1 MSIRVLVVDDEA
13 LIALDV
19 AQQLTDAGYEIIG
32 PATTVAGALELLKK
46 HGCDAAVLDARLGD
60 ETSEVIAQ
68 QLQLIGKPFVVL
80 SGYSSEHLTS
90 TFGNAPLLSKPPRGK
105 SLLAALKECLKSS
118 RSMPA

>member
-19 AQQLTDAGYEIIG
+19 AQQLTDAGYEVIG
-32 PATTVAGALELLKK
+32 PATSVAGALQLLRK

-60 ETSEVIAQ
+60 ETSETIAQ
-68 QLQLIGKPFVVL
+68 ELQVIGKPFVVL

-90 TFGNAPLLSKPPRGK
+90 KFGNAPLLSKPPRGN
-105 SLLAALKECLKSS
+105 LLIAALKQCLKSS
-118 RSMPA
+118 QSMSA

>member
-32 PATTVAGALELLKK
+32 PATTVTGALELLKK

-68 QLQLIGKPFVVL
+68 ELQVIGKPFV
-80 SGYSSEHLTS
+80 E
-90 TFGNAPLLSKPPRGK
+90 ACGK
-105 SLLAALKECLKSS
+105 LCEKRKYEERCVGCLW
-118 RSMPA
+118 